1 MNPQTFNSDAAA
13 MAMAMAGRG
22 YGGAQAQPIN
32 MSAMGPGPTGVHIDS
47 ALSQFAVQYRPNE
60 GTLIA
65 DFCSPVIP
73 VNKQS
78 DKYFVFDPANNIG
91 VGNGQVSSAAGTPTT
106 IPWGMSSPGAYNVQ
120 LYGHRL
126 FVPLAVQANADAP
139 LNPEFDATEVL
150 LDQLALEREYRVA
163 QIYTTSGNYGSNTRA
178 LTGAQQWDN
187 PGSDPVAD
195 ITNALSTAGLLA
207 GRPNTAV
214 FSQTVWDALSRHPA
228 IERYILGRA
237 ATSEGA
243 TPLGVTTQ
251 MFAQRFGLRN
261 VYVGSAR
268 YNNAAPGASVSA
280 SYVWARCAAFVKI
293 EARPSMQRTQNFM
306 YTMRWTPSGRDL
318 GATPFQV
325 VSWFTRDIGA
335 YGGTYVQAVHADAD
349 EVIAGTYG
357 GFLFTTPIA

>member
-1 MNPQTFNSDAAA
+1 MIPQNIPQNQAEAA
-13 MAMAMAGRG
+13 MQANLAARG
-22 YGGAQAQPIN
+22 LGGAQVVA
-32 MSAMGPGPTGVHIDS
+32 MGGMGPGPTGVHIDA

-60 GTLIA
+60 GVLIA
-65 DFCSPVIP
+65 DYASPVIP

-91 VGNGQVSSAAGTPTT
+91 IGNGQISGSTGTPTT
-106 IPWGMSSPGAYNVQ
+106 IPWGMDTPGTYNV
-120 LYGHRL
+120 LFYGHRL

-150 LDQLALEREYRVA
+150 LDQLALEREYRIA
-163 QIYTTSGNYGSNTRA
+163 QVYTNASNYGSNTRA

-207 GRPNTAV
+207 GRPNTAI

-237 ATSEGA
+237 ATTMGA
-243 TPLGVTTQ
+243 TPLGVTTE
-251 MFAQRFGLRN
+251 MFAQRFGLKN
-261 VYVGSAR
+261 VYIGAAR
-268 YNNAAPGASVSA
+268 YNSAAPGASVSA
-280 SYVWARCAAFVKI
+280 SYVWGRCAAFVKI
-293 EARPSMQRTQNFM
+293 ESRPSMQRTQNFM

-318 GATPFQV
+318 GASPFQV
-325 VSWFTRDIGA
+325 VSWFTRDNGA

-349 EVIAGTYG
+349 KVIAGSYG
-357 GFLFTTPIA
+357 GYLFTTPIA